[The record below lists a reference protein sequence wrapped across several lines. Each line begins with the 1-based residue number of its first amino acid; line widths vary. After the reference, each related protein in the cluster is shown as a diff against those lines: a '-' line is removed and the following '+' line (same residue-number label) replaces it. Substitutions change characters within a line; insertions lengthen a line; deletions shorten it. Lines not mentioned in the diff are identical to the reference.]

1 MAEYIEKNFALDV
14 VRRTSG
20 DYAPA
25 FEEIAHATI
34 ADVIPVAHGEWRTY
48 AGSLVACSVCGYEYL
63 DYLECD
69 NYCGNCGA
77 KMDLKC

>member
-20 DYAPA
+20 DYAAA

-48 AGSLVACSVCGYEYL
+48 AGSLVACSVCVMNILIILSVIIIVEI
-63 DYLECD
+63 
-69 NYCGNCGA
+69 A
-77 KMDLKC
+77 APRWI

>member
-20 DYAPA
+20 DYAAA
-25 FEEIAHATI
+25 FKEIAHATT

-69 NYCGNCGA
+69 NYCGNCG
-77 KMDLKC
+77 KMLTNGA